1 MKLTYAKAINEAL
14 RNEMKHDPNVF
25 IMGEDVGIVGGTFG
39 LTEGLYKEFGPQRVR
54 DTPITE
60 QQIVG
65 MSVGAAS
72 LGLIPVSELMFND
85 FMGCAF
91 DQLLN
96 QAAKFRYM
104 YGGNMKIPMT
114 LRLPCGGGLQA
125 AAQHSQCLEAFL
137 THIPGLKVVYPSTPQ
152 DAYGLLIGA
161 VRDENPVMY
170 FEHLSLYFQ
179 EGEVEL
185 NGEPIALG
193 KADVKLPGS
202 DVTVIATGLCVHK
215 ALEAAKILKN
225 DGIHVEVVDPRTLYP
240 LDKETIY
247 NSIKK
252 TKKVVIVTEE
262 VKRGAWSAEMAA
274 CIAEDIYESLEK
286 RIVRIGELNTPIPYT
301 VNLESYVI
309 PQVEDIVHGIRSIT
323 D

>member
-1 MKLTYAKAINEAL
+1 MKITYAKAINEAL
-14 RNEMKHDPNVF
+14 RNEMKRDDKVF

-39 LTEGLYKEFGPQRVR
+39 LTEGLYDEFGPERVR

-72 LGLIPVSELMFND
+72 LGMIPVPELMFND

-125 AAQHSQCLEAFL
+125 AAQHSQCLESLL

-152 DAYGLLIGA
+152 DAYGLLISA
-161 VRDENPVMY
+161 IRDENPVMY
-170 FEHLSLYFQ
+170 FEHLSLYFE
-179 EGEVEL
+179 EGDVECD
-185 NGEPIALG
+185 GKPIPIG
-193 KADVKLPGS
+193 KADIKREGS
-202 DVTVIATGLCVHK
+202 DVTVIATGLCVSK
-215 ALEAAKILKN
+215 ALEAGEMLKKE
-225 DGIHVEVVDPRTLYP
+225 GIQIEVVDPRSLYP

-247 NSIKK
+247 KSIEK
-252 TKKVVIVTEE
+252 TGKVVIVTEE

-274 CIAEDIYESLEK
+274 CIAEDLYDTLTK
-286 RIVRIGELNTPIPYT
+286 KIVRIGELNTPIPYT
-301 VNLESYVI
+301 VNLENYVI
-309 PQVEDIVHGIRSIT
+309 PQAEDIISGVKSII
-323 D
+323 

>member
-1 MKLTYAKAINEAL
+1 MKITYAQAINEAL
-14 RNEMKHDPNVF
+14 RNEMRRNPDVF

-39 LTEGLYKEFGPQRVR
+39 LTQGLLKEFGPDRVK

-60 QQIVG
+60 QQIIG

-72 LGLIPVSELMFND
+72 LGMVPVPELMFND

-137 THIPGLKVVYPSTPQ
+137 THIPGLKVVYPSTPR

-161 VRDENPVMY
+161 IRDENPVMY
-170 FEHLSLYFQ
+170 FEHLNLYFG
-179 EGEVEL
+179 EGEVNL
-185 NGEPIALG
+185 NGEAIPLG
-193 KADVKLPGS
+193 KADIKREGT
-202 DVTVIATGLCVHK
+202 DITIIATGACVGK
-215 ALEAAKILKN
+215 AIEAGNLAEKE
-225 DGIHVEVVDPRTLYP
+225 GISIEVVDPRSLYP
-240 LDKETIY
+240 LDKEKIY
-247 NSIKK
+247 GSIQK
-252 TKKVVIVTEE
+252 TKRVMIVTEE

-274 CIAEDIYESLEK
+274 CIAEDMFESLEK
-286 RIVRIGELNTPIPYT
+286 KIVRIGDLNTPIPYT
-301 VNLESYVI
+301 VNLESYVL
-309 PQVEDIVHGIRSIT
+309 PQVEDIAEGIRSLT
-323 D
+323 N

>member
-14 RNEMKHDPNVF
+14 RNAMKRNSNVF

-39 LTEGLYKEFGPQRVR
+39 LTEGLYSEFGPERVR

-72 LGLIPVSELMFND
+72 LGMIPVPELMFND

-170 FEHLSLYFQ
+170 FEHLSLYFE

-185 NGEPIALG
+185 DGKPITLG
-193 KADVKLPGS
+193 SADVKRQGT

-215 ALEAAKILKN
+215 ALKAAEILEKE
-225 DGIHVEVVDPRTLYP
+225 GIRAEVVDPRTLYP

-247 NSIKK
+247 NSVIK
-252 TKKVVIVTEE
+252 TKRAVIVTEE

-301 VNLESYVI
+301 KNLESYVI
-309 PQVEDIVHGIRSIT
+309 PQTEDIVEGIRSIT

>member
-1 MKLTYAKAINEAL
+1 MKITYAKAINEAL
-14 RNEMKHDPNVF
+14 RNEMKRNSDVF

-39 LTEGLYKEFGPQRVR
+39 LTEGLLDEFGPERVM

-60 QQIVG
+60 QQIIG

-72 LGLIPVSELMFND
+72 LGMVPVPELMFND

-114 LRLPCGGGLQA
+114 LRLPCGAGLQA

-137 THIPGLKVVYPSTPQ
+137 THIPGLKVVYPSTPR

-161 VRDENPVMY
+161 IRDENPVMY
-170 FEHLSLYFQ
+170 FEHLNLYFE

-185 NGEPIALG
+185 DRKAIELG
-193 KADVKLPGS
+193 KADIKRNGK
-202 DVTVIATGLCVHK
+202 DVTVIATGACVGK
-215 ALEAAKILKN
+215 AIKAGNILEKE
-225 DGIHVEVVDPRTLYP
+225 GVSVEVVDPRSLYP

-247 NSIKK
+247 KSIGK
-252 TKKVVIVTEE
+252 TGKVVIVTEE

-274 CIAEDIYESLEK
+274 CIAEDIYESLDRK
-286 RIVRIGELNTPIPYT
+286 IVRIGELNTPVPYT
-301 VNLESYVI
+301 VTLENYVL
-309 PQVEDIVHGIRSIT
+309 PQVEDIVSGIRSIT
-323 D
+323 L